1 MTIQGPSEKS
11 GAADESSVNTA
22 SCLYESRV
30 VHQRFA
36 PRNHRFHHRMFQFY
50 LNLDELGTLSRRL
63 RLFSHNH
70 FNLYNFRE
78 ADFLEKDSAITQR
91 SLKVRLLNWLDS
103 VGVVTSTIADVLL
116 LTLPRVAG
124 CSFVP
129 VSFYICLD
137 PGRNPVCAVAEVHN
151 TFGEV
156 KAYVIPVEAGS
167 QNPAR
172 FRARVPKNFY
182 VSPYSHPGDEFE
194 FKIRLPDNRFE
205 IQVDDLHEGKTVLTS
220 RFWGERRAL
229 TDGAL
234 LALTLRH
241 PLVTFHAVA
250 AIHWQALRLWLK
262 RVPWFSKAAN
272 SSQQTGILRTK
283 LSPMAPL
290 SPHVPESHP
299 PKAWNPPL

>member
-1 MTIQGPSEKS
+1 MTMKGPSENP
-11 GAADESSVNTA
+11 GAANESTVDTN

-36 PRNHRFHHRMFQFY
+36 PRNHRFQHRMFQFY
-50 LNLDELGTLSRRL
+50 LNLDELAALSQRL

-78 ADFLEKDSAITQR
+78 ADFLEKESALAQR
-91 SLKVRLLNWLDS
+91 SLKVRLLGWLN
-103 VGVVTSTIADVLL
+103 VAGVATSTISHVQL

-129 VSFYICLD
+129 VSFYVCLD
-137 PGRNPVCAVAEVHN
+137 QSREPVCAVAEVHN

-156 KAYVIPVEAGS
+156 KPYLIPVEPGS
-167 QNPAR
+167 RNPAR
-172 FRARVPKNFY
+172 CRARIPKNFY

-194 FKIRLPDNRFE
+194 FQIRLPDNRFE
-205 IQVDDLHEGKTVLTS
+205 IQVDDLHEGKIVLTS

-262 RVPWFSKAAN
+262 RVPWLSKAAN
-272 SSQQTGILRTK
+272 QNQQTGILRSK
-283 LSPMAPL
+283 VSPAAPL
-290 SPHVPESHP
+290 APPVPESHQP
-299 PKAWNPPL
+299 